1 MDEANISISGGTIT
15 NAYVGGDASDAG
27 VTGTIA
33 AANMEITGGT
43 VTNAYVGTNGGQRVS
58 AKDVATLVYNKDAVQ
73 NVDETQF
80 EADSVVATVK
90 LTISAEGE
98 TEVIDIPVGSKLTQD
113 EIDALVAEL
122 NAELEGTGFSFDGF
136 YKDEKFEE
144 KFDWTQEINDD
155 VVVYVKLVQLRED
168 QDNNENENITN
179 PETSDIGLVGII
191 TTIVIAGAGLGYTI
205 KKRRFN

>member
-1 MDEANISISGGTIT
+1 M
-15 NAYVGGDASDAG
+15 
-27 VTGTIA
+27 
-33 AANMEITGGT
+33 
-43 VTNAYVGTNGGQRVS
+43 
-58 AKDVATLVYNKDAVQ
+58 
-73 NVDETQF
+73 
-80 EADSVVATVK
+80 ATVK